1 MDSSRYL
8 KGSLSKSPSNSP
20 RKLIF
25 SSPQSYTETSC
36 LLCLSGSHLS
46 SSTPSWSLLLVDSP
60 RYSSFLVSLSNPDL
74 FEVAPSS
81 PCSQS
86 SAFLLH
92 LLTAELLR
100 VHYLLPFLCLPS
112 SLEVSRGTPILT
124 LLPIHCLPSS
134 LTPTQV

>member
-8 KGSLSKSPSNSP
+8 EGSLSKSPSNSP

-25 SSPQSYTETSC
+25 SSPQSYTETSR

-46 SSTPSWSLLLVDSP
+46 SSMLSWSLLLVDSP

-74 FEVAPSS
+74 FEVTPSS

-92 LLTAELLR
+92 WLTAESLR
-100 VHYLLPFLCLPS
+100 
-112 SLEVSRGTPILT
+112 SRP
-124 LLPIHCLPSS
+124 CS
-134 LTPTQV
+134 LTTAYPLHSCLHKSCLDECLHIK

>member
-1 MDSSRYL
+1 MCLPYQVWSLLLVDSSRYL

-25 SSPQSYTETSC
+25 SSPQSYTETSR

-46 SSTPSWSLLLVDSP
+46 SSMLSWSLLLVDSP

-92 LLTAELLR
+92 WLTAESLR
-100 VHYLLPFLCLPS
+100 VHSLLPN
-112 SLEVSRGTPILT
+112 
-124 LLPIHCLPSS
+124 HCLAPS
-134 LTPTQV
+134 LTSTRVLIGRLSSNK